1 MSHGNPLAPPMAAG
15 GRWLARCVSQGA
27 RLAVMLSEWRWRQ
40 RGRCVL
46 RGLGG
51 YALKDIGLSRT
62 DAGQDPKDA
71 RTHLEERYWWI

>member
-1 MSHGNPLAPPMAAG
+1 MSQGNPLAPPMAAG

-27 RLAVMLSEWRWRQ
+27 RLAVKLGEWRWRQ
-40 RGRCVL
+40 QGRSVL
-46 RGLGG
+46 RGLSE

-71 RTHLEERYWWI
+71 RTHLEERRRWI